1 MAIKTAIRL
10 AGKHPF
16 FWVALLVGVL
26 LLGFYVFAGLMIFR
40 YGTLSKDFGW
50 EYNSQGDKW
59 YVSEVDPNGVAAD
72 KLQAGDRII
81 AVNNDEWITRIGTDV
96 NLHLKLDVIP
106 AETAYTVRIERAA
119 AQHEYELTAR
129 LQRGFKNFAR
139 MIPLFFVSAL
149 FWILAILLGT
159 LKPDQRLAQI
169 AFIASASS
177 AFLILG
183 ASLFSIDQF
192 FQSGERLVYF
202 WMFGLDTIGFGI
214 TYHLFHLF
222 PSGPPPERVWTWIKR
237 TLYVWGALQFIPRAF
252 LHTLTYLGNQTVEN
266 LFANHQGPLNAYVR
280 FDGALYAAAMVF
292 LLIGI
297 AAILA
302 HKYRLLKDP
311 DQRRRIKWTVYGTAA
326 GALPGIVFFL
336 SFVILSSLG
345 AGYAPSNS
353 NFQNLLAL
361 SNISA
366 GAIPVTFGYAI
377 LKHRVFDINVV
388 VRRSLQYL
396 LAKNVLRVI
405 LSLPVIALAYA
416 VVSNPNKTVAE
427 ILFHNSIYL
436 YLMASVAVSLKYRRQ
451 LREWIDRKFFREAY
465 DRERLL
471 LGLVDDIKELD
482 SLAEISRLVSN
493 EVEAALHPK
502 HIYAF
507 YREEEKRDLAL
518 GYSSGGSG
526 QNLRIPGSY
535 RLLRLME
542 SEANAQEYPLPQK
555 DLLPQDERDWLD
567 SLEISLIVP
576 MNGTD
581 SALVGLLLLAEKKS
595 EEPYT
600 PGDRKLLETI
610 ARQMAIVYENVW
622 LKDRVDK
629 ERKIKREVLARLED
643 QAINL
648 VKECPECGACFDSS
662 AEFCETDHTELGLS
676 LPVERTIEGKY
687 RLDRLLGKGGM
698 GAVYEATD
706 LRLDRKVAIK
716 IMLGS
721 MFGDRTALRRFERE
735 ARASAR
741 LNHPNII
748 TVYDYGVTGAEG
760 AYLVM
765 EMVNGFNIRSA
776 IEKEHVIAPRVTAEW
791 FEQVLEGM
799 KAAHKSGIVHR
810 DLKPEN
816 ILISKAENESSLVKI
831 LDFGLAKV
839 LQLDLSDQKTMTAR
853 GTVLG
858 TFGYMSPEQLSGEDV
873 DERSD
878 IFAIGVMVVEALTGR
893 RPFSGK
899 SYAELLRSVTREP
912 FQFPDDS
919 TEGRRLNA
927 VLQKCL
933 AKKREDRFAS
943 MAELQRELIPAIR
956 DCAPQSASAFTI
968 ADADTLIRQ

>member
-1 MAIKTAIRL
+1 MAIKSAIRL

-50 EYNSQGDKW
+50 EYSSKGDNW

-72 KLQAGDRII
+72 KLEPGDRVI
-81 AVNNDEWITRIGTDV
+81 AINNDEWITRIGTDL

-106 AETAYTVRIERAA
+106 AETAYTVRVERAG
-119 AQHEYELTAR
+119 AQDEYELSAP

-139 MIPLFFVSAL
+139 IIPLFLISIL
-149 FWILAILLGT
+149 FLILAMLLGV
-159 LKPDQRLAQI
+159 LKPEQPLTQI
-169 AFIASASS
+169 AFMAAASS
-177 AFLILG
+177 SLATLG
-183 ASLFSIDQF
+183 VALFPIDHF
-192 FQSGERLVYF
+192 FQGIERFADF
-202 WMFGLDTIGFGI
+202 WMSGLDTLGFGI
-214 TYHLFHLF
+214 IYHFFYLF
-222 PSGPPPERVWTWIKR
+222 PAGPPRKPVWTWIKWATYVWAGLQFVPR
-237 TLYVWGALQFIPRAF
+237 TLIRVLDLQGDQAIKVFF
-252 LHTLTYLGNQTVEN
+252 SNDYGL
-266 LFANHQGPLNAYVR
+266 LNAYVR
-280 FDGALYAAAMVF
+280 FDGAFYAAANVV
-292 LLIGI
+292 LLISI
-297 AAILA
+297 VAVLA
-302 HKYRLLKDP
+302 HKYRLLREP
-311 DQRRRIKWTVYGTAA
+311 DQRRRIKWIVYGTAA
-326 GALPGIVFFL
+326 GLLPGVMFFL
-336 SFVILSSLG
+336 VFVLLSSLG
-345 AGYAPSNS
+345 AAYVPSNN
-353 NFQNLLAL
+353 NFQNLLAIC
-361 SNISA
+361 NVFA
-366 GAIPVTFGYAI
+366 GIIPVTFGYAI

-396 LAKNVLRVI
+396 LAKNVLRAI
-405 LSLPVIALAYA
+405 LSLPLIALAYA

-436 YLMASVAVSLKYRRQ
+436 YLMAAVAVSLKYRRQ

-526 QNLRIPGSY
+526 QSLRIPGSY

-542 SEANAQEYPLPQK
+542 SEASAREYPLAHK
-555 DLLPQDERDWLD
+555 DVLPRDESEWLD

-576 MNGTD
+576 MNGTG

-610 ARQMAIVYENVW
+610 AGQMAIVYENVW
-622 LKDRVDK
+622 LKERVDK

-648 VKECPECGACFDSS
+648 VKECPECGACFDSAS
-662 AEFCETDHTELGLS
+662 EFCETDHTELALS

-698 GAVYEATD
+698 GAVYEAMD
-706 LRLDRKVAIK
+706 LRLDRRIAIK

-765 EMVNGFNIRSA
+765 EMVSGVNMRSV
-776 IEKEHVIAPRVTAEW
+776 IEKERAIAPAVAAEW
-791 FEQVLEGM
+791 FDQMLEGM

-816 ILISKAENESSLVKI
+816 VLISKTESKSAVIKI

-899 SYAELLRSVTREP
+899 TYAELLRSVVHEP
-912 FQFPDDS
+912 FHFADHS
-919 TEGRRLNA
+919 IEGKRLYG
-927 VLQKCL
+927 VLQKCM
-933 AKKREDRFAS
+933 AKKREDRFGS
-943 MAELQRELIPAIR
+943 VSELQRVLIPAIR
-956 DCAPQSASAFTI
+956 DCAMQTGSTLMI
-968 ADADTLIRQ
+968 ADADTLIR